1 MSEEH
6 LRQLAWARQVGKK
19 VHRAAGLA
27 RFDAWTIAIFGALT
41 FLFGIT
47 DPPSAALGL
56 IMCAVAFVEFRGCA
70 RLRALDSRAAKTL
83 GINQLALA
91 AALIAYALWR
101 LHVEMNGPGPFAEA
115 KAAVPEMASMLKG
128 WDDFAQLLAKL
139 VYLGIIAIALGAQGG
154 MAVYYFTRRKHID
167 AYRAQV
173 PSWILDLQ
181 RAGVT
186 I

>member
-6 LRQLAWARQVGKK
+6 LRQLAWARQVGRK
-19 VHRAAGLA
+19 VNRAVRVA
-27 RFDAWTIAIFGALT
+27 RFDAWTIAIFAVLT

-56 IMCAVAFVEFRGCA
+56 VMGVVAFVEFRGCA
-70 RLRALDSRAAKTL
+70 RLRALDPRAARIL
-83 GINQLALA
+83 GINQLVLA

-101 LHVEMNGPGPFAEA
+101 LHVEMSGPGPFAEY
-115 KAAVPEMASMLKG
+115 KTVDPAVADMLKPYEG
-128 WDDFAQLLAKL
+128 LVLQVTKL

>member
-6 LRQLAWARQVGKK
+6 LRQLAWARQAGRK
-19 VHRAAGLA
+19 VHRAAGVA
-27 RFDAWTIAIFGALT
+27 RFDAWTIAIFGVLT

-56 IMCAVAFVEFRGCA
+56 AMGAVAFVEFRGCA
-70 RLRALDSRAAKTL
+70 RLRALDSRAARTL
-83 GINQLALA
+83 GINQLVLA
-91 AALIAYALWR
+91 SALIAYALWR
-101 LHVEMNGPGPFAEA
+101 LHVEMNGPGPFAEY
-115 KAAVPEMASMLKG
+115 KAVDPGIADMLKPYEG
-128 WDDFAQLLAKL
+128 WVLQITKL
-139 VYLGIIAIALGAQGG
+139 VYLGIIVIALCAQGG

-167 AYRAQV
+167 AYRAQA
-173 PSWILDLQ
+173 PQWILDLQ